1 MMRALLLVAH
11 GSRRQSSNDEVREL
25 ASKVR
30 GAGAPFD
37 IVEHAFME
45 MAEPGIT
52 AGLDKLINAGAT
64 EIVVLPYLLAAG
76 RHVASDIPA
85 EEESL
90 ARRHPRVHIT
100 LAPHLGAAG
109 GMQEW
114 ICAHLRRA
122 EKQ

>member
-11 GSRRQSSNDEVREL
+11 GSRRQSSNDEIREL

-52 AGLDKLINAGAT
+52 AGLDKLINAGAA

-85 EEESL
+85 EVESL
-90 ARRHPRVHIT
+90 ARRHPRVRIT

-109 GMQEW
+109 GMPEL
-114 ICAHLRRA
+114 ICTHLQRA
-122 EKQ
+122 EKK